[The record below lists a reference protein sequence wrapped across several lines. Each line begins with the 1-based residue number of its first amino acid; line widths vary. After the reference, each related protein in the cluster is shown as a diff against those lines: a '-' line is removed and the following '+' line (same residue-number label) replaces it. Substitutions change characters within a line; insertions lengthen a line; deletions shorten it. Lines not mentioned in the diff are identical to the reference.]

1 MSYSYLKSVF
11 PDFAAAKSYNE
22 PIYGMLA
29 KVEPLVVQPSDSEM
43 TMYAQTLIN
52 ENKKSLK
59 VEEFS
64 NEKESD
70 CSGKCEEYMKHILD
84 CPQCKELLLKQLK
97 VDNDKVVNEEIME
110 VVSYIAFGVF
120 VLLVLDNMKKR

>member
-29 KVEPLVVQPSDSEM
+29 KVEPQNVQPSDSEM

-52 ENKKSLK
+52 ENKKTLK

-70 CSGKCEEYMKHILD
+70 CTGKCEEYTKHILD